1 MRGGCLTPGGPSA
14 RIRGLSV
21 IQTKSATMEK
31 KRLEH
36 FKKRLVQKQTELLQ
50 AVSRNEQDG
59 RAADEEATQDV
70 ADKAINSYTK
80 EFLFHLS
87 NSDRN
92 LLQMVAEALQRIKD
106 GTYGQCA
113 SCGNDMNPKRL
124 EAVPWARHCLNCQ
137 EKVEQGVH

>member
-1 MRGGCLTPGGPSA
+1 
-14 RIRGLSV
+14 
-21 IQTKSATMEK
+21 MEK

-137 EKVEQGVH
+137 EKVEQGAH

>member
-1 MRGGCLTPGGPSA
+1 M
-14 RIRGLSV
+14 

>member
-1 MRGGCLTPGGPSA
+1 M
-14 RIRGLSV
+14 

-106 GTYGQCA
+106 GSYGQCA

-137 EKVEQGVH
+137 ERVEQGVH

>member
-1 MRGGCLTPGGPSA
+1 M
-14 RIRGLSV
+14 
-21 IQTKSATMEK
+21 IQTRSATMEK

>member
-1 MRGGCLTPGGPSA
+1 M
-14 RIRGLSV
+14 

-137 EKVEQGVH
+137 ERVEQGVH